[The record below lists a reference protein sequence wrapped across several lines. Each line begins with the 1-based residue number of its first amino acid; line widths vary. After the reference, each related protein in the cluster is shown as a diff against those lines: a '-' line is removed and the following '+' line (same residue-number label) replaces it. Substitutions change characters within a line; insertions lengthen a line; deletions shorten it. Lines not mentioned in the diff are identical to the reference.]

1 MVTLTILELSSIIS
15 ENTKLLHDYLT
26 THNLPIPS
34 FDEDSPLGLL
44 LPPHIVACQD
54 IIHNAASDLK
64 ALMQGPVRLL
74 QNASD
79 HRSSM
84 TLHAISRFNIAS
96 TFPVGGT
103 ARYSDIASKC
113 NLSESDTRR
122 ILRFAM
128 TDHIFTEPSPGVV
141 KHTAASKALA
151 QVPLMNQWLGM
162 VSEEM
167 WPAGVGFVDALEKWP
182 GSEEGNETGFNIA
195 FNTLLPAY
203 LEIEKH
209 PYRAQRFA
217 DAMRLFQSSPGMEP
231 SHFTTSYHFFSSLS
245 PSGTFVDVGGSHG
258 LISISVAKT
267 YPHMKCVVQ
276 DLPQPIQEGRANLPS
291 ELVNRVEFMEHDFL
305 TEQPV
310 KGADVYF
317 FRWILHNWS
326 DKYSIKI
333 LKNLAPALKKGARVV
348 VNEFCLPGPGT
359 VHLEVERTLRIFD
372 LAMKQMTNGKER
384 DVEDWIRLFKSAD
397 ERFVF
402 ESVKVPEGSKLAIIE
417 FSWAGDKDAI
427 ERDWELGVK
436 SF

>member
-1 MVTLTILELSSIIS
+1 MVTPSILELSSIIS
-15 ENTKLLHDYLT
+15 ENTKILNDYLT
-26 THNLPIPS
+26 SHNLPTPS
-34 FDEDSPLGLL
+34 FDEDSPLGLP

-64 ALMQGPVRLL
+64 ALMQGPVRRL

-84 TLHAISRFNIAS
+84 TLHAISHFNIAS
-96 TFPVGGT
+96 TFPVGST
-103 ARYSDIASKC
+103 TTYSEIASKC
-113 NLSESDTRR
+113 NLTESDIRR

-128 TDHIFTEPSPGVV
+128 TDHIFTESSPGVV
-141 KHTAASKALA
+141 KHTAASKALV

-182 GSEEGNETGFNIA
+182 GSEEGNETGYNVA
-195 FNTLLPAY
+195 FNTPLPTY

-209 PYRAQRFA
+209 PHRAQRFA
-217 DAMRLFQSSPGMEP
+217 DAMRLFQFSPGMEP
-231 SHFTTSYHFFSSLS
+231 SHFTNAYPFSSLS
-245 PSGTFVDVGGSHG
+245 PNGTFVDVGGSHG
-258 LISISVAKT
+258 LNAISVAKT
-267 YPHMKCVVQ
+267 YPHIKCIVQ
-276 DLPQPIQEGRANLPS
+276 DLPQPIQEGRVNLPS
-291 ELVNRVEFMEHDFL
+291 ELADRVEFMEHDFF

-317 FRWILHNWS
+317 FRWIFHNWS

-333 LKNLAPALKKGARVV
+333 LKNLVLALKKGARVV
-348 VNEFCLPGPGT
+348 VNEFCLPEPGT

-372 LAMKQMTNGKER
+372 LAMKQMANGKER
-384 DVEDWIRLFKSAD
+384 DVQDWIQLFKSAD

-402 ESVKVPEGSKLAIIE
+402 EGVKMPEGSKLAIIE
-417 FSWAGDKDAI
+417 FSWTGDKDVM
-427 ERDWELGVK
+427 E
-436 SF
+436 